1 VTDHPSSPPSS
12 RTYVRAVR
20 MSAVALLVFGF
31 AEEIAMR
38 FVPVLMRAL
47 NASSATIGLLGTTRD
62 LGDALLA
69 YPGGR
74 LSDRWG
80 PTRTLRLV
88 GAISI
93 AGYVLTAIAP
103 NPAVVLVATALTM
116 AWPSMGI
123 VATFDVVAR
132 GRRRT
137 TNAFALQAMLRRV
150 PMVVGPLLGGVLLA
164 RFGNGDGTRAAVG
177 LASVLASLAVL
188 GFVRNLESHHVDRT
202 NDRDGSARARTFFPL
217 KTLRAMAARM
227 KVLLAAEVLV
237 RFSEGL
243 PDVFIVVYVLE
254 QSKQSAEA
262 FGALI
267 ALRSLVSIACYLP
280 GARLA
285 HRTRPEVAVTLGFLA
300 YAAFP
305 FAIASASSFTGLALA
320 FALGG
325 LREIGEPSRK
335 TLLVELA
342 GDIPVGDA
350 IGTYLLVRGL
360 LVSGAGVV
368 GGKLYALAPTLPFHV
383 ATIVAIAGALAYVAG
398 LAMTKPAK

>member
-1 VTDHPSSPPSS
+1 
-12 RTYVRAVR
+12 

-47 NASSATIGLLGTTRD
+47 RASDATIGLLGTTRD
-62 LGDALLA
+62 LCDAMLA

-93 AGYVLTAIAP
+93 AGYVLTAVAP
-103 NPAVVLVATALTM
+103 NPAIVLVATVLTM

-132 GRRRT
+132 GRKKA

-150 PMVVGPLLGGVLLA
+150 PMVLGPLLGGVLVA
-164 RFGNGDGTRAAVG
+164 HFGNGDGTRAAVA

-188 GFVRNLESHHVDRT
+188 GFVRNLESHHVDRDI
-202 NDRDGSARARTFFPL
+202 DRGGAARARPFFPL
-217 KTLRAMAARM
+217 RTLRAMAARM

-254 QSKQSAEA
+254 QSKQPAET
-262 FGALI
+262 FGALV
-267 ALRSLVSIACYLP
+267 ALRSIVSIACYLP

-305 FAIASASSFTGLALA
+305 FAIASASSLMGLALA
-320 FALGG
+320 FVIGG

-335 TLLVELA
+335 TLLVELS

-368 GGKLYALAPTLPFHV
+368 GGKLYAIAPTLPFHV
-383 ATIVAIAGALAYVAG
+383 ATAVAIAGALAYVAG
-398 LAMTKPAK
+398 LALTKPRARI

>member
-1 VTDHPSSPPSS
+1 
-12 RTYVRAVR
+12 
-20 MSAVALLVFGF
+20 
-31 AEEIAMR
+31 
-38 FVPVLMRAL
+38 
-47 NASSATIGLLGTTRD
+47 
-62 LGDALLA
+62 
-69 YPGGR
+69 
-74 LSDRWG
+74 
-80 PTRTLRLV
+80 
-88 GAISI
+88 
-93 AGYVLTAIAP
+93 
-103 NPAVVLVATALTM
+103 
-116 AWPSMGI
+116 MGI

-132 GRRRT
+132 GRRKT

-150 PMVVGPLLGGVLLA
+150 PMVLGPLLGGVLVA
-164 RFGNGDGTRAAVG
+164 HFGNGDGTRAAVG
-177 LASVLASLAVL
+177 LASVLAALAVL
-188 GFVRNLESHHVDRT
+188 GFVRNLESHHVPRE
-202 NDRDGSARARTFFPL
+202 RAFFPL

-254 QSKQSAEA
+254 QSKQPAEA

-285 HRTRPEVAVTLGFLA
+285 HRTRPEVAVTLGFVA

-305 FAIASASSFTGLALA
+305 FAIASASSFAGLALA
-320 FALGG
+320 FVIGG

-368 GGKLYALAPTLPFHV
+368 GGKLYAIAPTLPFHV
-383 ATIVAIAGALAYVAG
+383 ATAVAIAGTLAYLAG
-398 LAMTKPAK
+398 LAITKPAPR